1 MWSSSPADHDTVGT
15 HGATKST
22 RILASPESRKP
33 VNHTIREQLMVRH
46 RKQGRPR
53 TIRRVRISVIPR
65 AEDEI
70 DQHALALALL
80 AFQQQLDAQ
89 RVKLNEKQASLK
101 HPTRLS
107 KKL

>member
-1 MWSSSPADHDTVGT
+1 
-15 HGATKST
+15 
-22 RILASPESRKP
+22 
-33 VNHTIREQLMVRH
+33 MVRR

-89 RVKLNEKQASLK
+89 RAKLNEKQTSLK